1 MKEKPHKTKAKA
13 KNKKQKTKNK
23 KRPQKTERKSDNNG
37 RNLYITENAGRVDN
51 ARKRANGCL

>member
-1 MKEKPHKTKAKA
+1 MKEKPHKAKAKA
-13 KNKKQKTKNK
+13 KNKK
-23 KRPQKTERKSDNNG
+23 RHQKTERKSDNNG